1 MSSKLSRR
9 EFLKLAGIASAGGA
23 MAACQAP
30 APAPQPAE
38 PEAAQ
43 EAAPEAQAEPTAAPA
58 PSMEKKVVR
67 HYAQALTPREKL
79 ETDRWDPPKE
89 MWNQEKMF
97 EEAHPDVDIQFVPEI
112 PTGYEEWLVTQ
123 MSGGTSP
130 EIVWYQRGWIARDY
144 QKGWFVNI
152 DPYLAEPN
160 PYYDGAPSWKESF
173 QGPVIAS
180 GTAPDGHIYMITGD
194 IVGTGFFY
202 NKTEF
207 DKLGLEVP
215 ENYEEF
221 TEVQKALK
229 DDGMIPVSISM
240 DLAGG
245 VQLYGSW
252 TTRIIQ
258 DVLYDKRMSSIKCTT
273 EPVERTWKPG
283 ENLPPPVMT
292 NAIVDGRYAATDEE
306 WGEMLRIMKDWSQW
320 WPEGFWSL
328 PPDDVY
334 RLWAEGKAAM
344 AWQGSWMN
352 KPIQNDPLI
361 EFEWAVLPKIPRIT
375 EVTSPFGGLDYP
387 AMAGVGGVFQYA
399 IVTESENRGVLNET
413 VDWMRWITAPK
424 NNVALLNDHGGFA
437 PGVVD
442 TTGADPTLGVYTDMM
457 VQFGTERIEPFDSML
472 TREFADVMWNTLQQF
487 LAGQLEQG
495 AMQEQMQAEMTAA
508 AEQLLTENPDWKK
521 ECTL

>member
-1 MSSKLSRR
+1 L
-9 EFLKLAGIASAGGA
+9 
-23 MAACQAP
+23 
-30 APAPQPAE
+30 
-38 PEAAQ
+38 
-43 EAAPEAQAEPTAAPA
+43 
-58 PSMEKKVVR
+58 KVVK
-67 HYAQALTPREKL
+67 HYAQALTPREKG
-79 ETDRWDPPKE
+79 ETDRWDPPQE
-89 MWNQEKMF
+89 MWNQEKAF
-97 EEAHPDVDIQFVPEI
+97 EEAHPGVDIQFVPEI

-130 EIVWYQRGWIARDY
+130 EIVWYQRGYIARDY
-144 QKGWFVNI
+144 QKGWFVNL

-160 PYYDGAPSWKESF
+160 PYYDGAPSWKEGF

-207 DKLGLEVP
+207 DKLGLKIP
-215 ENYEEF
+215 ETWEEF
-221 TEVQKALK
+221 TTVQQAIK

-240 DLAGG
+240 DLGGG

-252 TTRIIQ
+252 TTRIFQ

-273 EPVERTWKPG
+273 EPVARTWKPG
-283 ENLPPPVMT
+283 ENLPPPVMV
-292 NAIVDGRYAATDEE
+292 NAIMDGRYAATDDE
-306 WGEMLRIMKDWSQW
+306 WGEMLRIMKDWSQF
-320 WPEGFWSL
+320 WPDGFWSL
-328 PPDDVY
+328 PTTPTDDVY

-344 AWQGSWMN
+344 AWQGSWQN

-361 EFEWAVLPKIPRIT
+361 EFEWGVLPKIPRFT
-375 EVTSPFGGLDYP
+375 EVTSPYGGVDYP

-399 IVTESENRGVLNET
+399 IAAEAEKRGVLDDT
-413 VDWMRWITAPK
+413 VNWMRWITAPQ

-457 VQFGTERIEPFDSML
+457 VKYGTERIEPFDSML
-472 TREFADVMWNTLQQF
+472 TREFVDTLWNTLQQF
-487 LAGQLEQG
+487 LAGQIEQG
-495 AMQEQMQAEMTAA
+495 AMQESIQAEMMAA